1 MLKVHCNCKKN
12 IKQSLGCVAG
22 EKKLRGIVVIP
33 MRLKKPCSSRIWHHH
48 SHAMPKKPTRFQWFI
63 LQMWPK
69 VDWQLQPFLH
79 SNPQAKI
86 KRRGHFPLYSY
97 SQSANTWPSHA
108 YTLIPK
114 KKHILSKMIRFLIC
128 HDILF
133 HTHTAT
139 LTFHTNPLPPP
150 LAANDKSR
158 TLLSISCYYHYCYI
172 TTHLVFFLYKK
183 RWKYWG
189 KFCR

>member
-1 MLKVHCNCKKN
+1 MGRRGKKSSGALWLFPWDLKSRAVRAYDITIRTPCRKNLHDSNDSFCKCDQKW
-12 IKQSLGCVAG
+12 IDHYSLFST
-22 EKKLRGIVVIP
+22 LI
-33 MRLKKPCSSRIWHHH
+33 
-48 SHAMPKKPTRFQWFI
+48 PKK
-63 LQMWPK
+63 K
-69 VDWQLQPFLH
+69 
-79 SNPQAKI
+79 K

-97 SQSANTWPSHA
+97 SQSANNWPSHA

-139 LTFHTNPLPPP
+139 LTFHTNPPPPP

-172 TTHLVFFLYKK
+172 TTHLVFFLVQKEMK
-183 RWKYWG
+183 ILRQIL
-189 KFCR
+189 